1 MLKDDLDYWV
11 KTNYLPSHMDTVVS
25 LAILDA
31 KRAEEKRQNQFDEK
45 DFFTG
50 MDALRDLD
58 RIKKRYNIE
67 IDDDHFNSDQQL
79 FKSFTSMDPRA
90 FHNFKNNS
98 DIGRTLVKNRLKPK
112 VKTGIEKRTTEV
124 IRIHDLTK

>member
-31 KRAEEKRQNQFDEK
+31 KRAEEKRQNQFNEK

-50 MDALRDLD
+50 VDALRDLD

-67 IDDDHFNSDQQL
+67 IDDNHFNSD
-79 FKSFTSMDPRA
+79 
-90 FHNFKNNS
+90 
-98 DIGRTLVKNRLKPK
+98 V
-112 VKTGIEKRTTEV
+112 
-124 IRIHDLTK
+124 

>member
-1 MLKDDLDYWV
+1 M
-11 KTNYLPSHMDTVVS
+11 S
-25 LAILDA
+25 
-31 KRAEEKRQNQFDEK
+31 EK
-45 DFFTG
+45 DFFTNV
-50 MDALRDLD
+50 DAFKDLD

-98 DIGRTLVKNRLKPK
+98 DIGRTLIKNHFKPK
-112 VKTGIEKRTTEV
+112 FKTGIEKRTAEV
-124 IRIHDLTK
+124 IRVHDMTK

>member
-1 MLKDDLDYWV
+1 
-11 KTNYLPSHMDTVVS
+11 MDTVVC

-31 KRAEEKRQNQFDEK
+31 KRADEKRQNQFCEK

-50 MDALRDLD
+50 VDALRDLD

-67 IDDDHFNSDQQL
+67 IDDAHFNSDQQL